1 MTKTEWETDCVKEV
15 RKVAEQLIET
25 YPCDSCN
32 VEFCYRRCY
41 KMTLWAEK
49 AKKKLAEYE
58 TAEEEERLV
67 VLPCKSGKDLFGIYN
82 GTIVEGYADGYLLE
96 KTSVHSDADHWIWL
110 QDKNSKNYW
119 KIAFAEIG
127 KTVFLTREEAEKA
140 LRDLKE
146 Q

>member
-1 MTKTEWETDCVKEV
+1 MITK
-15 RKVAEQLIET
+15 QLIREVERVIERLSDKN
-25 YPCDSCN
+25 PCKLLKEGCRWRGNCDK
-32 VEFCYRRCY
+32 RQ
-41 KMTLWAEK
+41 LWSNKCIEK
-49 AKKKLAEYE
+49 LKEYE
-58 TAEEEERLV
+58 TAEEEGRLV

-127 KTVFLTREEAEKA
+127 KTVFLTRGEAEKA
-140 LRDLKE
+140 LKE
-146 Q
+146 MG